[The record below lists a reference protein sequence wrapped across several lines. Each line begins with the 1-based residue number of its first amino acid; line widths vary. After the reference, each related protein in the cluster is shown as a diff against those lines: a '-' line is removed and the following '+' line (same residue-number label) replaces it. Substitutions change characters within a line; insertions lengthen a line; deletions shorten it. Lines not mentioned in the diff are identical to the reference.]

1 MPRNLRERIEFRMTH
16 ADMGVVEA
24 AIQLS
29 NDSWRGKS
37 HFARTALMN
46 WARGMLSQARAQAI
60 RRKVTG
66 Q

>member
-1 MPRNLRERIEFRMTH
+1 MRHLRKRIEFRVNDK
-16 ADMGVVEA
+16 DMGIIDA
-24 AIQLS
+24 AIHVT
-29 NDSWRGKS
+29 NESWRGKS